1 MYAVVA
7 TGGKQYKVAE
17 GDILRVEKLSGEVGS
32 EIAFDKILI
41 FSDGENVKIGR
52 PDVEGV
58 TVHGQIVAQ
67 GKSKK
72 IIVFKYKRRK
82 RYRRKQGHRQT
93 FTAVRIDRIEADM
106 ATCAKWQVPLV
117 ITSLGAREEIFN
129 AVRGWGGITMHDVIT
144 EHRQRL

>member
-17 GDILRVEKLSGEVGS
+17 GDILRVEKLAGDIGS
-32 EIAFDKILI
+32 EVAFDNVLV
-41 FSDGENVKIGR
+41 FSDGENVKIGQ
-52 PDVEGV
+52 PALDGA

-82 RYRRKQGHRQT
+82 RYRRKQGHRQPY
-93 FTAVRIDRIEADM
+93 TAVRIDRIEA
-106 ATCAKWQVPLV
+106 
-117 ITSLGAREEIFN
+117 
-129 AVRGWGGITMHDVIT
+129 
-144 EHRQRL
+144 